1 MMTMWHQCAKHT
13 ARPSDRCGHCS
24 LSLALNARQAVTIG
38 VPDEH
43 VQAVAVQHMREG
55 NFR

>member
-38 VPDEH
+38 VPDVL